1 MTRCR
6 LTAVAV
12 AFLILSP
19 LVWGQPSHKPHS
31 TNPPSEPLPTGTAGP
46 ELETLT
52 RAVAIQARPDQIGY
66 FHSLIDSTDTALQQ
80 SRALQRLGPDLNSI
94 PTVNAKSLQLRD
106 AIDDVD
112 HYNQRFLVSFT
123 KVQENEL
130 KPLTKRVR
138 KSYKYVAKEWKR
150 VGQLMEPE
158 SMVPGRLMTAA
169 ANLEKALS
177 DFRTDQ
183 IRLGREMG
191 IQSK

>member
-1 MTRCR
+1 
-6 LTAVAV
+6 
-12 AFLILSP
+12 
-19 LVWGQPSHKPHS
+19 
-31 TNPPSEPLPTGTAGP
+31 LPTGTAGP
-46 ELETLT
+46 ELETLA
-52 RAVAIQARPDQIGY
+52 RAVAIQARPDQMGY
-66 FHSLIDSTDTALQQ
+66 FHSMIDSTDTALQQ
-80 SRALQRLGPDLNSI
+80 SRELQRLGPDLNSI

-138 KSYKYVAKEWKR
+138 KSYKYVAKEWKS
-150 VGQLMEPE
+150 VGQLMEPDR
-158 SMVPGRLMTAA
+158 MVPGRLMTAA